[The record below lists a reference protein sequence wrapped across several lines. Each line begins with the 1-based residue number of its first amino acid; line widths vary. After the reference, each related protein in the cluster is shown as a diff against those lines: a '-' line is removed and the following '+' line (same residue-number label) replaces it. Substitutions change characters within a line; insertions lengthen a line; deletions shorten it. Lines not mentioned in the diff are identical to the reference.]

1 MDSSSTHFIVEKTWA
16 RHVWYNAANK
26 MHAYYAWYNSDI
38 KICMSGW
45 HWLYFCRY
53 GEKSTSYFYMYIKI
67 DSDAP
72 IPFPYNDDIIWNG
85 SSNKYPYIRFS
96 YTGPTQTWPSHN
108 GYDPTKLVN
117 GRWVERFDLTATWDN
132 IQTFRNSWIYGVMN
146 RWYGSANGGDYGAD
160 WSKGTGANSYAIYSI
175 WLSNNDDDWEW

>member
-1 MDSSSTHFIVEKTWA
+1 
-16 RHVWYNAANK
+16 
-26 MHAYYAWYNSDI
+26 
-38 KICMSGW
+38 
-45 HWLYFCRY
+45 
-53 GEKSTSYFYMYIKI
+53 MYIKI

-96 YTGPTQTWPSHN
+96 YTGPTQTWPSYN
-108 GYDPTKLVN
+108 GYDPAKLVN